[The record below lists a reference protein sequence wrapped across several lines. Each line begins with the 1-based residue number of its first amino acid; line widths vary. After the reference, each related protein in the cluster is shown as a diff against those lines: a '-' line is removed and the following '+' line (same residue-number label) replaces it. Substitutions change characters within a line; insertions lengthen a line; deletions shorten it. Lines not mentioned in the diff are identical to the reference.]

1 MKARYTRL
9 AVLMLALSV
18 AGAGCGRYSISN
30 IRSLKAFQD
39 ANALYK
45 KAEYKQA
52 IGEYERSIKFNPEL
66 GFAYFFLGN
75 SYDNLYKPARKGEP
89 ENDANLGK
97 AAENYRLAI
106 QKLSGAT
113 DPKEIEIR
121 KLTYEYLIAA
131 YGPDKL
137 NDFSKAEPIA
147 KELIA
152 SEPNDPSN
160 YQALGRLY
168 EDQGRYDE
176 AEAQFKK
183 AVDLRP
189 KDGLGYQLLAGFYNR
204 QGNFDKTMEAWDLRA
219 KAEPN
224 NPEAW
229 HTIGGF
235 YQDKVFRDKK
245 LPAKVALDY
254 TMRGLEA
261 EDKALSLNP
270 EYFEALSF
278 KNILLRQQALFE
290 KDPAKQKQLLNDAD
304 TYRNKALE
312 VQKKQNQGAG
322 ATPGAGGKKGE
333 KD

>member
-1 MKARYTRL
+1 MIPLTGFFAVHYTGASEAVRRGGRRLHQNQPKRKLMKARYTRL

-131 YGPDKL
+131 
-137 NDFSKAEPIA
+137 
-147 KELIA
+147 
-152 SEPNDPSN
+152 
-160 YQALGRLY
+160 
-168 EDQGRYDE
+168 
-176 AEAQFKK
+176 
-183 AVDLRP
+183 
-189 KDGLGYQLLAGFYNR
+189 
-204 QGNFDKTMEAWDLRA
+204 
-219 KAEPN
+219 
-224 NPEAW
+224 
-229 HTIGGF
+229 
-235 YQDKVFRDKK
+235 
-245 LPAKVALDY
+245 
-254 TMRGLEA
+254 
-261 EDKALSLNP
+261 
-270 EYFEALSF
+270 
-278 KNILLRQQALFE
+278 
-290 KDPAKQKQLLNDAD
+290 
-304 TYRNKALE
+304 
-312 VQKKQNQGAG
+312 
-322 ATPGAGGKKGE
+322 
-333 KD
+333 